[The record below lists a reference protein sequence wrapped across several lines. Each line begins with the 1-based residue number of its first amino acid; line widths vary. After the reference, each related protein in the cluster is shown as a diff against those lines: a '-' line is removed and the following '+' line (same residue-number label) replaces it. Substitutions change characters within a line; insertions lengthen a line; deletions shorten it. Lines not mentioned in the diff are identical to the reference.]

1 MGSHGCHALVQ
12 LVDLFGST
20 RDEWIERDLDGWL
33 AANEIYEGMPQVL
46 EHLLQRH
53 ALYIVTTKQA
63 GPSLPDSVLGMYHA
77 CVALICPS
85 LQELVHA
92 LAVV

>member
-1 MGSHGCHALVQ
+1 MQ

-20 RDEWIERDLDGWL
+20 RDEWIDHDLDGWL

-63 GPSLPDSVLGMYHA
+63 R
-77 CVALICPS
+77 VALTMHWQHRVLLTPRRYIS
-85 LQELVHA
+85 TYT
-92 LAVV
+92 